1 MTGRICSLY
10 NSPTRHGEN
19 NITEV
24 RTGAGSRGWKTS
36 ATGKGSL
43 SKHKNIQRDKNR
55 LVIENRRNKF
65 FHT

>member
-43 SKHKNIQRDKNR
+43 SKHKNMQRDKNR
-55 LVIENRRNKF
+55 LVIENR
-65 FHT
+65 